1 MSGFKGRAMQ
11 DISFLIG
18 GQAGDGVMRTAEL
31 LGKTLNRLGLY
42 AFVINDYQS
51 LIRGGHN
58 FCKVRASGRQVWSH
72 LEEVELIAALDQDTI
87 ARHENELTKSGSV
100 LFDSDKASYEGPYK
114 SYSIPLSGMIKEV
127 EGIPIMRN
135 SAMIGAIAHL
145 YGIPLESIN
154 EILTWAYGKRADKNI
169 RLAKMG
175 YDHAKQN
182 FDPILKLESIKR
194 DPTPFISGAEAV
206 SLGAVKAGMKVYIAY
221 PMTPS
226 TGILSF
232 MGTHQ
237 DQLGIVAIHPENEIG
252 VANMALGAAY
262 GGVRC
267 MVGTAGGGFALMQEA
282 FSMSG
287 QSEIPVVFVVGQR
300 PAPAVGVPTYTSQ
313 ADLRFVLHAG
323 HGEFPRIVVA
333 PGDPEEA
340 FVNAGEAM
348 NLAWKYQVPVII
360 LMDKHMIESYMSI
373 AIDERKVTVQPS
385 SVAESWEG
393 EYKRYA
399 FTDSGVSPMVF
410 PGTSGAVV
418 KVSSYEHNEYGHAI
432 ETPEGVTKMMQKR
445 LRKMDEIIKDLKGR
459 ETVKIYGDP
468 KAEKLVVAWG
478 STKGAVLE
486 AMQLINK
493 PLKFLQIM
501 YLSPFPDW
509 EVTKHLD
516 QVKDIVCVEVNMTGQ
531 LRSLIKEQTGHYIE
545 KAILKNDGRPFD
557 PVGLAG
563 KLKEAFGWT

>member
-1 MSGFKGRAMQ
+1 MQ
-11 DISFLIG
+11 DISFLMG
-18 GQAGDGVMRTAEL
+18 GQAGDGVMQTAEL

-58 FCKVRASGRQVWSH
+58 FCKVRASDCQVWSH
-72 LEEVELIAALDQDTI
+72 LEAVKLIAALNQDTI
-87 ARHENELTKSGSV
+87 ARHENELTEGGRV

-114 SYSIPLSGMIKEV
+114 PHPIPLSGMIKEIK
-127 EGIPIMRN
+127 GIPIMRN
-135 SAMIGAIAHL
+135 SALIGAIAHL
-145 YGIPLESIN
+145 YGIPLEPIN
-154 EILTWAYGKRADKNI
+154 EILTWAYGKKAEKNI
-169 RLAKMG
+169 LLAKMG
-175 YDHAKQN
+175 HDHAKQN
-182 FDPILKLESIKR
+182 FDPILKLEPIKR
-194 DPTPFISGAEAV
+194 DPTPFITGAEAV

-252 VANMALGAAY
+252 VANMALGVAY

-282 FSMSG
+282 FSMAG

-300 PAPAVGVPTYTSQ
+300 PAPAVGVPTYTAQ

-360 LMDKHMIESYMSI
+360 LMDKHLIESYVSI
-373 AIDERKVTVQPS
+373 AIDERKVIVEPS
-385 SVAESWEG
+385 SVTESWEG
-393 EYKRYA
+393 EYKRYR
-399 FTDSGVSPMVF
+399 FTNSGISPMVF

-418 KVSSYEHNEYGHAI
+418 KVSSYEHDEYGHAI
-432 ETPEGVTKMMQKR
+432 ETPEGVTKMMKKR
-445 LRKMDEIIKDLKGR
+445 LRKMDGIIKDLKGR
-459 ETVKIYGDP
+459 ETVKIHGDHQ
-468 KAEKLVVAWG
+468 AENLVVAWG

-486 AMQLINK
+486 AMQLVDK

-509 EVTKHLD
+509 DVTRHLE
-516 QVKDIVCVEVNMTGQ
+516 QAKDIICVEVNMTGQ
-531 LRSLIKEQTGHYIE
+531 LRSLIKEQTGRYIQ
-545 KAILKNDGRPFD
+545 KAILKSDGRPFD

-563 KLKEAFGWT
+563 KLKEVFGWT

>member
-1 MSGFKGRAMQ
+1 MSGLKGRAMQ

-31 LGKTLNRLGLY
+31 LGKTLNRLGFY

-58 FCKVRASGRQVWSH
+58 FCKVRASSRQVWSH
-72 LEEVELIAALDQDTI
+72 MEAVELIAALNQDTI
-87 ARHENELTKSGSV
+87 ARHENELTEGGRV
-100 LFDSDKASYEGPYK
+100 LFDSGKASYEGPYK
-114 SYSIPLSGMIKEV
+114 PHPIPLSDMVKEIGGV
-127 EGIPIMRN
+127 PIMRN
-135 SAMIGAIAHL
+135 SAIIGAIAHL
-145 YGIPLESIN
+145 YGIPLEPIN
-154 EILTWAYGKRADKNI
+154 EILTWAYGKKADKNI

-175 YDHAKQN
+175 YDYAKQN
-182 FDPILKLESIKR
+182 FELILKLKPITR

-226 TGILSF
+226 TDLLSF

-237 DQLGIVAIHPENEIG
+237 DQLKITVIHPENEVG
-252 VANMALGAAY
+252 VANMALGVAY

-282 FSMSG
+282 FSMAG
-287 QSEIPVVFVVGQR
+287 QSENPVVFVVGQR
-300 PAPAVGVPTYTSQ
+300 PAPAVGVPTYTAQ

-333 PGDPEEA
+333 PGDPDEA
-340 FVNAGEAM
+340 FVNAGEVM
-348 NLAWKYQVPVII
+348 NLAWKYQVPAII
-360 LMDKHMIESYMSI
+360 LMDKHLIESYMSI
-373 AIDERKVTVQPS
+373 AIEEGKVIVEPS

-393 EYKRYA
+393 EYKRYK
-399 FTDSGVSPMVF
+399 FIDSGISPMIF
-410 PGTSGAVV
+410 PGTPGAVV

-432 ETPEGVTKMMQKR
+432 ETSEGVTKMMQKR
-445 LRKMDEIIKDLKGR
+445 LRKMGGIIKDLKGR

-478 STKGAVLE
+478 STKGAVLD
-486 AMQLINK
+486 AMQLIDK
-493 PLKFLQIM
+493 PLKFLQII

-509 EVTKHLD
+509 DVTKHLE
-516 QVKDIVCVEVNMTGQ
+516 QARDIVCVEVNMTGQ
-531 LRSLIKEQTGHYIE
+531 LRSLIKEQTGHYIQ
-545 KAILKNDGRPFD
+545 KAVLKNDGRPFD

>member
-1 MSGFKGRAMQ
+1 MQ
-11 DISFLIG
+11 DISFLMG

-31 LGKTLNRLGLY
+31 LGETLNRLGLY

-58 FCKVRASGRQVWSH
+58 FCKVRASDQQVWSH
-72 LEEVELIAALDQDTI
+72 LEAVELIAALDQDTI
-87 ARHENELTKSGSV
+87 AHHKNELTKGGRV

-114 SYSIPLSGMIKEV
+114 SHPIPLSGMIKEI

-135 SAMIGAIAHL
+135 SAMIGAIAYL
-145 YGIPLESIN
+145 YGIPLEPVN
-154 EILTWAYGKRADKNI
+154 EILTRAYGKKVEKNI
-169 RLAKMG
+169 LLAKRG

-182 FDPILKLESIKR
+182 FDPILKLEPIKR
-194 DPTPFISGAEAV
+194 NPTPFITGAEAV

-226 TGILSF
+226 TSILSF
-232 MGTHQ
+232 MGTYQ

-252 VANMALGAAY
+252 VANMALGVAY

-282 FSMSG
+282 FSMAG

-300 PAPAVGVPTYTSQ
+300 PAPAVGVPTYTAQ

-348 NLAWKYQVPVII
+348 NLAWKYQVPAII
-360 LMDKHMIESYMSI
+360 LMDKHLLESYVSI
-373 AIDERKVTVQPS
+373 TIDERKVTVEPS
-385 SVAESWEG
+385 SVAKSWEG
-393 EYKRYA
+393 EYKRYK
-399 FTDSGVSPMVF
+399 FTDSGVSPMTF
-410 PGTSGAVV
+410 PGTSRAVV
-418 KVSSYEHNEYGHAI
+418 KVSSYEHDEYGHAI

-445 LRKMDEIIKDLKGR
+445 LRKMDGIIKDLNGR
-459 ETVKIYGDP
+459 ETVKIHGDHQ
-468 KAEKLVVAWG
+468 AENLVVAWG

-486 AMQLINK
+486 AMQLIDK
-493 PLKFLQIM
+493 PLRFLQII

-509 EVTKHLD
+509 EVTKLLE
-516 QVKDIVCVEVNMTGQ
+516 QARDIVCVEVNMTGQ
-531 LRSLIKEQTGHYIE
+531 LRSLIKEQTGHYIQ
-545 KAILKNDGRPFD
+545 KAVLKNDARPFD

-563 KLKEAFGWT
+563 KLKRVFGWT

>member
-1 MSGFKGRAMQ
+1 MSGLKGRAMQ

-58 FCKVRASGRQVWSH
+58 FCKVRASGRRVWSN
-72 LEEVELIAALDQDTI
+72 LEAVELIAALNQDTI
-87 ARHENELTKSGSV
+87 ACHENELTEGGRV

-114 SYSIPLSGMIKEV
+114 SHPIPLSGMIKEI

-135 SAMIGAIAHL
+135 SALIGAIAHL
-145 YGIPLESIN
+145 YGISLEPIN

-182 FDPILKLESIKR
+182 FDPILKLKPIKR
-194 DPTPFISGAEAV
+194 DSTLFISGAEAV

-226 TGILSF
+226 TGLLSF

-237 DQLGIVAIHPENEIG
+237 DQLKIAVIHPENEVG
-252 VANMALGAAY
+252 VANMALGVAY
-262 GGVRC
+262 GGARC

-282 FSMSG
+282 FSMAG
-287 QSEIPVVFVVGQR
+287 QSEVPVVFVVGQR
-300 PAPAVGVPTYTSQ
+300 PAPAVGVPTYTAQ

-323 HGEFPRIVVA
+323 HGEFLRIVVA
-333 PGDPEEA
+333 PGDPDEA
-340 FVNAGEAM
+340 FVNAGEAI
-348 NLAWKYQVPVII
+348 NLAWKYQVPAII
-360 LMDKHMIESYMSI
+360 LMDKHLIESYVSI
-373 AIDERKVTVQPS
+373 PIDERKVTVEPS
-385 SVAESWEG
+385 NVAESWEG
-393 EYKRYA
+393 EYKRYK
-399 FTDSGVSPMVF
+399 FTDSGVSPMLF
-410 PGTSGAVV
+410 PGTPGAVI

-432 ETPEGVTKMMQKR
+432 ETPDNVTKMMQKR
-445 LRKMDEIIKDLKGR
+445 LRKMDGIIEDLKGR
-459 ETVKIYGDP
+459 ETVKIHGNP

-486 AMQLINK
+486 AMQLVDK
-493 PLKFLQIM
+493 PLKFLQII

-509 EVTKHLD
+509 EVTKHLE
-516 QVKDIVCVEVNMTGQ
+516 QARDIVCVEVNMTGQ
-531 LRSLIKEQTGHYIE
+531 LRSLIREQTGHYIQ

-557 PVGLAG
+557 PVGLAE
-563 KLKEAFGWT
+563 KLKEVFGWT

>member
-1 MSGFKGRAMQ
+1 MSGLKGKAMQ
-11 DISFLIG
+11 DISFLMG

-58 FCKVRASGRQVWSH
+58 FCKVRAAGRQVWSH
-72 LEEVELIAALDQDTI
+72 LEAVELIAALNQDTI
-87 ARHENELTKSGSV
+87 ARHENELTEGGRV

-114 SYSIPLSGMIKEV
+114 PHPIPLSGMIKEV
-127 EGIPIMRN
+127 GGIPIMRN
-135 SAMIGAIAHL
+135 SAMIGAIAYL
-145 YGIPLESIN
+145 YGIPLEPIN
-154 EILTWAYGKRADKNI
+154 EILTWAYGKRTEKNI
-169 RLAKMG
+169 LLAKMG
-175 YDHAKQN
+175 HDHARQN
-182 FDPILKLESIKR
+182 FDQILKLKPIKH

-206 SLGAVKAGMKVYIAY
+206 SLGAVKAGMKVCIAY

-226 TGILSF
+226 TNILSF

-237 DQLGIVAIHPENEIG
+237 DQLGIAVMHPENEIG
-252 VANMALGAAY
+252 VANMALGVAY
-262 GGVRC
+262 GGARC

-282 FSMSG
+282 FSMAG

-300 PAPAVGVPTYTSQ
+300 PAPAVGVPTYTAQ
-313 ADLRFVLHAG
+313 ADLRFVLYAG

-340 FVNAGEAM
+340 FVNAGEVM
-348 NLAWKYQVPVII
+348 NLAWKYQVPAII
-360 LMDKHMIESYMSI
+360 LMDKHLIENYMSI
-373 AIDERKVTVQPS
+373 AIDERKVTAEPG

-393 EYKRYA
+393 EYKRYK
-399 FTDSGVSPMVF
+399 FIDSGISPMVF
-410 PGTSGAVV
+410 PGTPGAVV

-445 LRKMDEIIKDLKGR
+445 LRKMDGIIKDFKGR
-459 ETVKIYGDP
+459 ETVKIHGDP

-486 AMQLINK
+486 AMQLIDK
-493 PLKFLQIM
+493 PLKFLQII

-509 EVTKHLD
+509 DVTKHLE
-516 QVKDIVCVEVNMTGQ
+516 QARDIVCVEVNMTGQ
-531 LRSLIKEQTGHYIE
+531 LRSLIREQTGHYIQ
-545 KAILKNDGRPFD
+545 KAILKNDWRPFD

-563 KLKEAFGWT
+563 KLKEVFGWT

>member
-1 MSGFKGRAMQ
+1 MQ

-58 FCKVRASGRQVWSH
+58 FCKLRASGRQVWSY
-72 LEEVELIAALDQDTI
+72 LEAVELIAALNQDTI
-87 ARHENELTKSGSV
+87 ARHENELTEGGRV
-100 LFDSDKASYEGPYK
+100 LFDSDKASYEGPNK
-114 SYSIPLSGMIKEV
+114 SHPIPLSSMIEEV
-127 EGIPIMRN
+127 GGIPIMRN

-145 YGIPLESIN
+145 YGMSLEPIL
-154 EILTWAYGKRADKNI
+154 EILAWAYGKKADKNI
-169 RLAKMG
+169 LLAKMG
-175 YDHAKQN
+175 HDYAQQN
-182 FDPILKLESIKR
+182 FDPILKLKPIKR
-194 DPTPFISGAEAV
+194 DSMPFISGAEAV

-226 TGILSF
+226 TELLSF
-232 MGTHQ
+232 MGTHH

-252 VANMALGAAY
+252 VANMALGVAY
-262 GGVRC
+262 GGARC

-282 FSMSG
+282 FSMAG
-287 QSEIPVVFVVGQR
+287 QSELPVVFVVGQR
-300 PAPAVGVPTYTSQ
+300 PAPAVGVPTYTAQ

-323 HGEFPRIVVA
+323 HGEFPRIVIA
-333 PGDPEEA
+333 PGDPKESFEK
-340 FVNAGEAM
+340 AGEAM
-348 NLAWKYQVPVII
+348 NLAWKYQVPAII
-360 LMDKHMIESYMSI
+360 LMDKHLIESYMSI
-373 AIDERKVTVQPS
+373 AIDERKVTVEPS

-393 EYKRYA
+393 EYKRYK
-399 FTDSGVSPMVF
+399 FTDSGVSPTVF
-410 PGTSGAVV
+410 PGTPGAVV

-445 LRKMDEIIKDLKGR
+445 LRKMDGIIKDIKGR
-459 ETVKIYGDP
+459 ETVKIYGNP
-468 KAEKLVVAWG
+468 KSEKLVVAWG

-486 AMQLINK
+486 AMQLVDK
-493 PLKFLQIM
+493 PVKFLQII

-509 EVTKHLD
+509 DVTKHLE
-516 QVKDIVCVEVNMTGQ
+516 QARDIVCVEANMTGQ
-531 LRSLIKEQTGHYIE
+531 LRSLIKEQTGHYIQ

-563 KLKEAFGWT
+563 KLREAFGWT